1 MSYTLQLQ
9 LQNINDSLSI
19 GDSVYY
25 SSYNNIGGFDVTMPG
40 FHHITF
46 IGTVSLINKSLNFI
60 HVDGTLNVDPPTSTD
75 YLFFTKDNSVN
86 LSNIK
91 GYYAEVKMVNDSGNA
106 ESELFQIT
114 LDADIS
120 SK

>member
-25 SSYNNIGGFDVTMPG
+25 SSYSDIGGFSVTPSG
-40 FHHITF
+40 FNHVTF
-46 IGTVSLINKSLNFI
+46 IGTVYSINKSLNFI
-60 HVDGTLNVDPPTSTD
+60 HVYGTLNVDPPTSTD

-86 LSNIK
+86 LSNVK
-91 GYYAEVKMVNDSGNA
+91 GYYAEVKMVNDKSDA